1 MINYDG
7 VIKENIK
14 GNDPQWPQIIDNPQR
29 ILIMLGY
36 VSRKT
41 KTLLNLTKQQN
52 DDDYNI
58 IDKIHLYVIKMKN

>member
-14 GNDPQWPQIIDNPQR
+14 GNDPQWPQIIDNSQR
-29 ILIMLGY
+29 ILIMLRY

-58 IDKIHLYVIKMKN
+58 IGKIHLFVIKMKD

>member
-1 MINYDG
+1 
-7 VIKENIK
+7 
-14 GNDPQWPQIIDNPQR
+14 
-29 ILIMLGY
+29 MLRY

-58 IDKIHLYVIKMKN
+58 IGKIHLFVIKMRD

>member
-1 MINYDG
+1 M
-7 VIKENIK
+7 
-14 GNDPQWPQIIDNPQR
+14 
-29 ILIMLGY
+29 MLGY

-58 IDKIHLYVIKMKN
+58 IDKIHLYVLKMKNWRICLKHNKDPKGFIKYPDNMQYI